1 MRKIATHKFNIFTS
15 KNVTWRTYLISF
27 TVQCCFLFRFVSIEL
42 VSLIWVPQIWV
53 AIYIY
58 GTIIFNKE
66 INANVSK
73 RISSLSLGVFYCS
86 FELHLTPHMTLSVE
100 TCIRHPVLSG
110 HYSGCPLIQV
120 SLYVPSPLLAVQ
132 TSDHKILHCI
142 IAYQTVENM
151 PTLKRLSCILHAFAK
166 GYQGYKSNFGFHFP
180 TSKSSKSRMKNPFLD
195 SPKGTH
201 P

>member
-1 MRKIATHKFNIFTS
+1 MWRDFRLVSVLLQQRTYHRNWFKLLQKRVLYKSYYDSWRTLVIKFHHSTCQTPEMRKIATHKFNILTL

-42 VSLIWVPQIWV
+42 VSLIWVLQIWV

-66 INANVSK
+66 INANVYRHYLWEYSK
-73 RISSLSLGVFYCS
+73 RFHCS
-86 FELHLTPHMTLSVE
+86 FELHLTPHITLSVE

-120 SLYVPSPLLAVQ
+120 SLYVPSPLLEGGIGV
-132 TSDHKILHCI
+132 
-142 IAYQTVENM
+142 Y
-151 PTLKRLSCILHAFAK
+151 
-166 GYQGYKSNFGFHFP
+166 
-180 TSKSSKSRMKNPFLD
+180 
-195 SPKGTH
+195 
-201 P
+201 

>member
-1 MRKIATHKFNIFTS
+1 MVLS
-15 KNVTWRTYLISF
+15 
-27 TVQCCFLFRFVSIEL
+27 
-42 VSLIWVPQIWV
+42 SLIKKLMQT
-53 AIYIY
+53 YR
-58 GTIIFNKE
+58 
-66 INANVSK
+66 NVYRHYLWEYSK
-73 RISSLSLGVFYCS
+73 RFHCS